1 MRLFAFLG
9 GAIALAIAGVWLLT
23 GQSYTV
29 NVALPSATN
38 IIKGGI
44 VTVNGFQAGKVAD
57 IKAVGGQA
65 LLTLDVDRDYAPL
78 HEGAQITVPFKALL
92 GERYVDI
99 KDAPANNAE
108 IPEGGTIPGIMPS
121 PIEVDQVL
129 NSLDPPTLASVRS
142 LVNNLDAT
150 VRGHEGDINASV
162 NAAGPALNALGNM
175 LDAVGTD
182 GPAIRN
188 LVTRLNGMI
197 GTLSDRQGDIRTIVT
212 EFSRLASMAA
222 QHKDQLRQGLR
233 QLPPTLETART
244 TLEKIPGTADE
255 VVPLLEDL
263 KRPTDKLVPVSED
276 LKAVLHDLRP
286 ALHDLGPT
294 IKSLN
299 KLFDNTPGLLDALNS
314 ALDEKGGDGLT
325 AAVDYLNDPLNYL
338 RPYTPEAI
346 GWLSNWNSTFSS
358 YDSNGKYFRVFVQ
371 EPYTSLPAQNPGVLP
386 PGVSNNPHPMPG
398 ANGGT
403 PWTDAWGSGI
413 R

>member
-1 MRLFAFLG
+1 MRLFALLG
-9 GAIALAIAGVWLLT
+9 GAIALAVAGVWLLT

-44 VTVNGFQAGKVAD
+44 VTVNGFHAGKVGS
-57 IKAVGGQA
+57 IKAEGGQA
-65 LLTLDVDRDYAPL
+65 ILALNLDRDYAPL

-99 KDAPANNAE
+99 KDAPANAE
-108 IPEGGTIPGIMPS
+108 IPDGGTIPGIMPS

-142 LVNNLDAT
+142 LVNNLDST

-162 NAAGPALNALGNM
+162 SAAGPALNALGNV
-175 LDAVGTD
+175 LDSVGTD
-182 GPAIRN
+182 GPAIRA

-212 EFSRLASMAA
+212 EFSRLTALAA

-233 QLPPTLETART
+233 QLPPTLQTART
-244 TLEKIPGTADE
+244 TLEKVPGTADE

-263 KRPTDKLVPVSED
+263 KKPTEKLIPVSED
-276 LKAVLHDLRP
+276 LKEVLHDLRP

-294 IKSLN
+294 LKSLN
-299 KLFDNTPGLLDALNS
+299 KLLDTTPRLLDAAHSFTPPATTTL
-314 ALDEKGGDGLT
+314 
-325 AAVDYLNDPLNYL
+325 DYLGEPLNFL

-346 GWLSNWNSTFSS
+346 GWLSNWNSAFSS
-358 YDSNGKYFRVFVQ
+358 FDSNGKYFRVYVQ
-371 EPYTSLPAQNPGVLP
+371 EPPTTLPGGANPGVMP
-386 PGVSNNPHPMPG
+386 PGVANNPYSMPG